1 MRMTA
6 ITGKIEKGKLKL
18 SASPSLFEDGTEV
31 ILLARLDFDI
41 IAGSDSTRFQ
51 LQKAKEA
58 LEAVA
63 KEPERALEI
72 VKGLEV
78 RK

>member
-1 MRMTA
+1 M
-6 ITGKIEKGKLKL
+6 
-18 SASPSLFEDGTEV
+18 

-63 KEPERALEI
+63 KEPERAREI

-78 RK
+78 RR